1 MEEVKNNQGTGTG
14 TGTVAG
20 TGMGV
25 GALVT
30 GIIAFLLA
38 VVPCV
43 GIIAVIPA
51 VIAIVLAI
59 IGLSRP
65 GTNQGMLIGGLV
77 VAVIAL
83 MISISQSVI
92 IGKIADKSGGWATDI
107 EKAVKDITN
116 DIENEFGS
124 NDVTIRVDKDDQSV
138 EINASTRKNDLEN
151 QLDELEGADTT
162 AADTTVRIIVK

>member
-1 MEEVKNNQGTGTG
+1 MEEVKNNQGTG
-14 TGTVAG
+14 AG

-43 GIIAVIPA
+43 GIVAVIPA
-51 VIAIVLAI
+51 IIAIILAI

-65 GTNQGMLIGGLV
+65 GNNQGMLIGGLV
-77 VAVIAL
+77 VAIIAL
-83 MISISQSVI
+83 MISISQSAI
-92 IGKIADKSGGWATDI
+92 IGKIADKSDGWATDI
-107 EKAVKDITN
+107 EKAVKEITD

-124 NDVTIRVDKDDQSV
+124 NDITIRVDKDDESV
-138 EINASTRKNDLEN
+138 EIKSTRKGDLEN
-151 QLDELEGADTT
+151 QLDELEEGSDTT
-162 AADTTVRIIVK
+162 SADTTVKIIVK

>member
-1 MEEVKNNQGTGTG
+1 MEEVKNTQ
-14 TGTVAG
+14 G

-43 GIIAVIPA
+43 GIVAVIPA
-51 VIAIVLAI
+51 IIAIVLAI
-59 IGLSRP
+59 IGLSRT
-65 GTNQGMLIGGLV
+65 GSNQGMLIGGLV

-83 MISISQSVI
+83 MISVSQSVI

-107 EKAVKDITN
+107 ERTVRDISN
-116 DIENEFGS
+116 DLEKEFGT
-124 NDVTIRVDKDDQSV
+124 NEITVRVDKDGESV
-138 EINASTRKNDLEN
+138 EINASTNRDDLKDRLE
-151 QLDELEGADTT
+151 QLEGGTDTVPADSTVT
-162 AADTTVRIIVK
+162 DTVK

>member
-1 MEEVKNNQGTGTG
+1 MEEVKNNQATG
-14 TGTVAG
+14 AG

-43 GIIAVIPA
+43 GIIAIIPA
-51 VIAIVLAI
+51 IIAIVLAI

-65 GTNQGMLIGGLV
+65 GSNQGMMIGGLV
-77 VAVIAL
+77 VAIIAL

-92 IGKIADKSGGWATDI
+92 IGKIADKSGGWATDL
-107 EKAVKDITN
+107 EKAVQDITD
-116 DIENEFGS
+116 DIEKEFGS
-124 NDVTIRVDKDDQSV
+124 NDITIRVDKDDESV
-138 EINASTRKNDLEN
+138 EINASTRRGELEN
-151 QLDELEGADTT
+151 QLDKLEEGSDTT
-162 AADTTVRIIVK
+162 SADTTVKIIVK

>member
-1 MEEVKNNQGTGTG
+1 MEEEKNKQ
-14 TGTVAG
+14 AA
-20 TGMGV
+20 GMGV

-38 VVPCV
+38 VVPCI

-51 VIAIVLAI
+51 IIAIVLAI

-83 MISISQSVI
+83 MISLSQSVI

-107 EKAVKDITN
+107 EKAVRDITD
-116 DIENEFGS
+116 DIEKEFGS
-124 NDVTIRVDKDDQSV
+124 NEITIRVDKDDESV
-138 EINASTRKNDLEN
+138 EIKASTRRDDLKNK
-151 QLDELEGADTT
+151 LDELEEKPVKGDTT
-162 AADTTVRIIVK
+162 HTDTVK

>member
-1 MEEVKNNQGTGTG
+1 
-14 TGTVAG
+14 
-20 TGMGV
+20 MGV

-38 VVPCV
+38 VVPCI

-51 VIAIVLAI
+51 IIAIVLAI

-83 MISISQSVI
+83 MISLSQSVI

-107 EKAVKDITN
+107 EKAVRDITD
-116 DIENEFGS
+116 DIEKEFGS
-124 NDVTIRVDKDDQSV
+124 NEITIRVDKDDESV
-138 EINASTRKNDLEN
+138 EIKASTRRDDLKNK
-151 QLDELEGADTT
+151 LDELEEKPVEGDTT
-162 AADTTVRIIVK
+162 HTDTVK

>member
-1 MEEVKNNQGTGTG
+1 MEEVKNNQGTG
-14 TGTVAG
+14 AG
-20 TGMGV
+20 AGMGV

-43 GIIAVIPA
+43 GIIAVVPA
-51 VIAIVLAI
+51 IIAIVLAI

-65 GTNQGMLIGGLV
+65 GNNQGMLIGGLV

-92 IGKIADKSGGWATDI
+92 IGKIADKSDGWATDI

-138 EINASTRKNDLEN
+138 EINASNRKNDMED
-151 QLDELEGADTT
+151 QLDKLEGATDTT
-162 AADTTVRIIVK
+162 VVDTTVRIIVK

>member
-1 MEEVKNNQGTGTG
+1 MEEEKNKQ
-14 TGTVAG
+14 A

-43 GIIAVIPA
+43 GIIAIIPA
-51 VIAIVLAI
+51 IIAIVLAI

-77 VAVIAL
+77 VAVIAM
-83 MISISQSVI
+83 MISLSQTVL

-107 EKAVKDITN
+107 EKAVKDITD
-116 DIENEFGS
+116 DIEKEFGS
-124 NDVTIRVDKDDQSV
+124 NDITIRVNKDDESV
-138 EINASTRKNDLEN
+138 EIKASTRRDDLKSK
-151 QLDELEGADTT
+151 LDELEEGPVEADTT
-162 AADTTVRIIVK
+162 DTDTVK

>member
-1 MEEVKNNQGTGTG
+1 MEEVQNNQ
-14 TGTVAG
+14 G

-51 VIAIVLAI
+51 IIAIVLAI
-59 IGLSRP
+59 IGLSRT
-65 GTNQGMLIGGLV
+65 GNNQGMLVGGLV
-77 VAVIAL
+77 VAIIAL

-92 IGKIADKSGGWATDI
+92 IGKIADKSDGWATDI
-107 EKAVKDITN
+107 EKAVRDIT
-116 DIENEFGS
+116 DDLESEFGS
-124 NDVTIRVDKDDQSV
+124 NDVTIRVDKDDESV
-138 EINASTRKNDLEN
+138 EIRATTRRSDLEDK
-151 QLDELEGADTT
+151 LDELEGKTDTSAVDTT
-162 AADTTVRIIVK
+162 DIQPGK

>member
-1 MEEVKNNQGTGTG
+1 MEEVKNNQGTG
-14 TGTVAG
+14 AG

-43 GIIAVIPA
+43 GIVAIIPA
-51 VIAIVLAI
+51 VIAIILAI

-77 VAVIAL
+77 VAIIAL

-92 IGKIADKSGGWATDI
+92 IGKIADKSDGWATDI
-107 EKAVKDITN
+107 EKAVKDIT
-116 DIENEFGS
+116 DDLENEFGS
-124 NDVTIRVDKDDQSV
+124 NDITIRVDKDDESV
-138 EINASTRKNDLEN
+138 EINASTRKGDLEN
-151 QLDELEGADTT
+151 QLDELEGGSDTT
-162 AADTTVRIIVK
+162 SADTTVKIIVK

>member
-1 MEEVKNNQGTGTG
+1 MEEVKNNQGTG
-14 TGTVAG
+14 AS

-43 GIIAVIPA
+43 GIIAIIPA
-51 VIAIVLAI
+51 IIAIVLAI

-65 GTNQGMLIGGLV
+65 GNNQGMLIGGLV
-77 VAVIAL
+77 VAIIAL

-92 IGKIADKSGGWATDI
+92 IGKIADKSDGWATDI
-107 EKAVKDITN
+107 ERAVKDITD
-116 DIENEFGS
+116 DIEKEFGS
-124 NDVTIRVDKDDQSV
+124 NDITIRVDKDDESV
-138 EINASTRKNDLEN
+138 EIKASRKDDLQN
-151 QLDELEGADTT
+151 QLDELEEGSDTT

>member
-1 MEEVKNNQGTGTG
+1 MEEVKNNQGTG
-14 TGTVAG
+14 AG

-43 GIIAVIPA
+43 GIIAIIPA

-77 VAVIAL
+77 VAIIAL

-107 EKAVKDITN
+107 EKAVKDIT
-116 DIENEFGS
+116 DDLENEFGS
-124 NDVTIRVDKDDQSV
+124 NDITIRVDKDDESV
-138 EINASTRKNDLEN
+138 EINASTRKGDLQN
-151 QLDELEGADTT
+151 QLDELEGGSDTT
-162 AADTTVRIIVK
+162 AADTTVKIIVK

>member
-1 MEEVKNNQGTGTG
+1 
-14 TGTVAG
+14 
-20 TGMGV
+20 MGV

-43 GIIAVIPA
+43 GIIAIIPA
-51 VIAIVLAI
+51 IIAIVLAI

-65 GTNQGMLIGGLV
+65 GNNQGMLIGGLV
-77 VAVIAL
+77 VAIIAL

-92 IGKIADKSGGWATDI
+92 IGKIADKSDGWATDI
-107 EKAVKDITN
+107 ERAVKDITD
-116 DIENEFGS
+116 DIEKEFGS
-124 NDVTIRVDKDDQSV
+124 NDITIRVDKDDESV
-138 EINASTRKNDLEN
+138 EIKASRKDDLQN
-151 QLDELEGADTT
+151 QLDELEEGSDTT

>member
-1 MEEVKNNQGTGTG
+1 
-14 TGTVAG
+14 
-20 TGMGV
+20 MGV

-51 VIAIVLAI
+51 IIAIVLAI

-65 GTNQGMLIGGLV
+65 GSNQGMLIGGLV
-77 VAVIAL
+77 VAIIAL

-107 EKAVKDITN
+107 ENAVKDITD
-116 DIENEFGS
+116 DIEKEFGS
-124 NDVTIRVDKDDQSV
+124 NDITIRVDKDDESV
-138 EINASTRKNDLEN
+138 EINASTRKDDLQN
-151 QLDELEGADTT
+151 QLDELEGGGDSTG
-162 AADTTVRIIVK
+162 ADTTVRIIVK

>member
-1 MEEVKNNQGTGTG
+1 MEEVKINQGTS
-14 TGTVAG
+14 AG

-51 VIAIVLAI
+51 IIAIILAI

-65 GTNQGMLIGGLV
+65 GNNQGMLIGGLV
-77 VAVIAL
+77 VAIIAL

-92 IGKIADKSGGWATDI
+92 IGKIADRSDSWATDI
-107 EKAVKDITN
+107 EKAVKDIT
-116 DIENEFGS
+116 DDLENEFGS
-124 NDVTIRVDKDDQSV
+124 NDITIRVDKDDESV
-138 EINASTRKNDLEN
+138 EIKSTRKGDLEN
-151 QLDELEGADTT
+151 QLDALEEGSDTT
-162 AADTTVRIIVK
+162 TADTTVKIIVK

>member
-1 MEEVKNNQGTGTG
+1 
-14 TGTVAG
+14 
-20 TGMGV
+20 MGV

-43 GIIAVIPA
+43 GIIAIIPA
-51 VIAIVLAI
+51 IIAIVLAI

-77 VAVIAL
+77 VAVIAM
-83 MISISQSVI
+83 MISLSQTVL

-107 EKAVKDITN
+107 EKAVKDITD
-116 DIENEFGS
+116 DIEKEFGS
-124 NDVTIRVDKDDQSV
+124 NDITIRVNKDDESV
-138 EINASTRKNDLEN
+138 EIKASTRRDDLKSK
-151 QLDELEGADTT
+151 LDELEEGPVEADTT
-162 AADTTVRIIVK
+162 DTDTVK

>member
-1 MEEVKNNQGTGTG
+1 
-14 TGTVAG
+14 
-20 TGMGV
+20 MGV

-38 VVPCV
+38 VVPCI

-51 VIAIVLAI
+51 IIAIVLAI

-83 MISISQSVI
+83 MISLSQSVI

-107 EKAVKDITN
+107 EKAVRDITD
-116 DIENEFGS
+116 DIEKEFGS
-124 NDVTIRVDKDDQSV
+124 NEITIRVDKDDESV
-138 EINASTRKNDLEN
+138 EIKASTRRDDLKNK
-151 QLDELEGADTT
+151 LDELEEKPVKGDTT
-162 AADTTVRIIVK
+162 HTDTVK

>member
-1 MEEVKNNQGTGTG
+1 
-14 TGTVAG
+14 
-20 TGMGV
+20 MGV

-51 VIAIVLAI
+51 IIAIVLAI

-65 GTNQGMLIGGLV
+65 GNNQGVLIGGLV
-77 VAVIAL
+77 VAIIAL

-107 EKAVKDITN
+107 EKAVKDITD

-124 NDVTIRVDKDDQSV
+124 NDITIRVDKDNESV
-138 EINASTRKNDLEN
+138 EINASTRKDDLQN
-151 QLDELEGADTT
+151 QLDELEEGSDTT

>member
-1 MEEVKNNQGTGTG
+1 
-14 TGTVAG
+14 
-20 TGMGV
+20 MGV

-38 VVPCV
+38 VVPCI

-51 VIAIVLAI
+51 IIAIVLAI

-83 MISISQSVI
+83 MISLSQSVI

-107 EKAVKDITN
+107 EKAVRDITD
-116 DIENEFGS
+116 DIEKEFGS
-124 NDVTIRVDKDDQSV
+124 NEITIRVDKDDESV
-138 EINASTRKNDLEN
+138 EIKASTRRDDLKNKLE
-151 QLDELEGADTT
+151 ELEETPVEGDTT
-162 AADTTVRIIVK
+162 HTDTVK